1 MRNFAWTLALR
12 SGKGQTLLT
21 ICAVAAGVIIVVFI
35 SAIVFGIRK
44 NITAILTDVLPH
56 ITVRAAEQKAVPP

>member
-44 NITAILTDVLPH
+44 NITAILTDALPH
-56 ITVRAAEQKAVPP
+56 IMVRAAEQKAVPP